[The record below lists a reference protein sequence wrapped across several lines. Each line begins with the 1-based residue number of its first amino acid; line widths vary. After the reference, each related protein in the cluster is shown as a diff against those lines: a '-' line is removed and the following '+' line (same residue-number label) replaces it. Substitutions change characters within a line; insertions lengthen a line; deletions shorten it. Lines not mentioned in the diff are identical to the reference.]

1 MTLKIIILGALQG
14 LTEFFPVSSSGH
26 LVIAQHVLNITQD
39 VVFLDLFLH
48 IGTVLALLTFFRKD
62 ILLALKNPKMLWYI
76 AIVTIITGA
85 IGIIFKKS
93 LESLFN
99 SAHDTAIQLLINGV
113 ILLAIPFFKDR
124 NREPKAADSVVMGIA
139 QGISIIPGISRSG
152 LTISSLLALGVK
164 KDEAFRFS
172 FIASIPA
179 IIGAFLFEA
188 KDVALTSSYSPIA
201 LSAGLAASF
210 IFGMFALFGL
220 GKLIHNKKFHLF
232 GYYCIILAVILLFFF
247 KI

>member
-1 MTLKIIILGALQG
+1 MLKIIILGAVQG

-26 LVIAQHVLNITQD
+26 LVIFQHFFNITKD
-39 VVFLDLFLH
+39 VVFLDTFLH

-76 AIVTIITGA
+76 AIVTLITGL
-85 IGIIFKKS
+85 IGITFKKN

-99 SAHDTAIQLLINGV
+99 SAHYTAIQLLINGV
-113 ILLAIPFFKDR
+113 ILLAVPLFKDR
-124 NREPKAADSVVMGIA
+124 HRSPGAADSVVTGIA

-152 LTISSLLALGVK
+152 LTISSLLAMGVK
-164 KDEAFRFS
+164 KEEAFRFS

-179 IIGAFLFEA
+179 IIGAFLLEA
-188 KDVALTSSYSPIA
+188 KDIAFSSSYSPIT
-201 LSAGLAASF
+201 LSAGLAVSYL
-210 IFGMFALFGL
+210 FGMLALFGL
-220 GKLIHNKKFHLF
+220 DKIIHNKKFHLF
-232 GYYCIILAVILLFFF
+232 GYYCVLLAIILLFFF